1 MSILK
6 VANIHFEATG
16 TKRLDYLND
25 DIIRLNANGL
35 RVPTGVSI
43 DRPLGEQGLIRYN
56 SETGTF
62 EGHNATSW
70 GAIGGAVDLS
80 PPFIVA
86 NAAFVHA
93 NAAFASANNVAPQ
106 VQPAFDRAN
115 SAYNRAN
122 GAYDQANSAFTF
134 ANTKLAQTGG
144 TVNGDLAITGNLIVS
159 GATVEISTAN
169 VLLQDNIITINSDL
183 PNNIPPIDD
192 AGLEVNRGSSANVSI
207 IWNENRDRWTFTN
220 DGTTFDDI
228 EGTSRMNT
236 NPILNRAEYIQANN
250 TINFNVAITSN
261 GSDIAGGL
269 SPFLLMGA

>member
-1 MSILK
+1 MTRASNTLFQLRQSDDTF
-6 VANIHFEATG
+6 VQANSAF
-16 TKRLDYLND
+16 
-25 DIIRLNANGL
+25 
-35 RVPTGVSI
+35 S
-43 DRPLGEQGLIRYN
+43 Q
-56 SETGTF
+56 
-62 EGHNATSW
+62 
-70 GAIGGAVDLS
+70 
-80 PPFIVA
+80 A
-86 NAAFVHA
+86 NAAFE
-93 NAAFASANNVAPQ
+93 SANNVAPQ
-106 VQPAFDRAN
+106 IQPAFTKAN
-115 SAYNRAN
+115 SAFNKAN
-122 GAYDQANSAFTF
+122 GAYDQANVAYNQANSAFTF

-183 PNNIPPIDD
+183 PTNIPPIDD
-192 AGLEVNRGSSANVSI
+192 AGLEVNRGSSPNVSI

-236 NPILNRAEYIQANN
+236 NPILNRSQYIQANN